1 MTVVMDRPIAR
12 SRWRSKN
19 GRLAI
24 AAGAAL
30 VLAAATA
37 VMLLNPPSRTLRVAT
52 DALTIEPVARGL
64 FRDFTPLQGKV
75 VPRDTIY
82 LDALEGGQVQ
92 KVLAQAGDRVV
103 VGQPLIQFNN
113 TQLELDVLD
122 REGRLVESLTQ
133 LQGYEKQLEQTR
145 AANDTTLAQIDYDIV
160 RLKRASERRDV
171 YAGKGVFPQE
181 QLDQLH
187 DELDHAVKL
196 KPLQAESNKRQ
207 EALRLSQL
215 PQIHAELASLQKS
228 LAFTRGKLENLVVKA
243 PVSGLLTVMDLKI
256 GQNRNRG
263 ERLAEI
269 TTDTG
274 FKISAEIDEFYLP
287 RLRAGQIAEA
297 QVDGK
302 PRRLKV
308 SRIYPQVKNG
318 VFTVDLEFEGTQP
331 RDLTPGAAVQ
341 GRLSLGEDAP
351 ALVLPAGAFLER
363 SGGGWA
369 FVLDRAGKRAVR
381 RDIKIGRR
389 SAEQVEVLSGL
400 QPGEKVITSDYA
412 GYEKLDRIDFK

>member
-1 MTVVMDRPIAR
+1 V
-12 SRWRSKN
+12 
-19 GRLAI
+19 I
-24 AAGAAL
+24 AAGAVLA
-30 VLAAATA
+30 LAAATA
-37 VMLLNPPSRTLRVAT
+37 VVLLNPPSRTLRVAT

-64 FRDFTPLQGKV
+64 FRDFTPLQGKA

-207 EALRLSQL
+207 EALRLNQL

-318 VFTVDLEFEGTQP
+318 VFTVDLEFEGAQP
-331 RDLTPGAAVQ
+331 KELTPGAAVQ

-351 ALVLPAGAFLER
+351 ALVLAAGAFLER

-369 FVLDRAGKRAVR
+369 FVLDPGGKRAVR

-389 SAEQVEVLSGL
+389 SAEQVEILSGL